1 MTKDLIV
8 DYFLK
13 CFSSVTFA
21 VIRGHQVP
29 AVRKELIVKDSISY
43 LKKMILTAKK
53 DLSKVTKAHRAGKLS
68 MEDVIDHE
76 HYLAELTEQ
85 LRKIIEIDNSD
96 ELI

>member
-21 VIRGHQVP
+21 VVRGHKVTP
-29 AVRKELIVKDSISY
+29 IDRGLITKDSISY
-43 LKKMILTAKK
+43 LKKMIITAKK

-85 LRKIIEIDNSD
+85 LRKIIESDNSD